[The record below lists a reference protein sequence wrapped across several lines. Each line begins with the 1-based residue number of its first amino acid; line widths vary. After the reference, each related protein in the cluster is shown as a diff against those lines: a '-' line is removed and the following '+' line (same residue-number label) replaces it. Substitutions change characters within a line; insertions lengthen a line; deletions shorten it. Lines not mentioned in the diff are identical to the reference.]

1 MQLSSKQKLFLYCVI
16 ATILLLRFISLGLYE
31 LADTTESR
39 YASIAMRMVLLGD
52 WITPRYFFEPF
63 WAKPPLSF
71 WATAASFKLFGFS
84 EFSARLPHFL
94 VMIILSFY
102 GYLVLKK
109 TSKDFALISCAIFI
123 STIMWLVLAGT
134 VMTDAYL
141 ALGLEIMML
150 TFYQL
155 EILNTKKL
163 STGYFFFIGLAICM
177 LAKGPLGLVV
187 SGISIAA
194 FLWIKKGFWLGI
206 KEFFNKLPIISG
218 SLLAIIIFAPW
229 YVLAEIKTPGFL
241 NYFIVGEHLSRFL
254 VSGWKGD
261 LYGHAHSE
269 PIGMIWLFFLLSTLP
284 WSLYLIGSCGA
295 HISGGNKVQF
305 KKFFKNEFNLYF
317 FIWTIVPL
325 IFFTMAKNIIIPYAS
340 LSLLGFSILLGS
352 HFYKNNFL
360 NSKIIKGLFL
370 LPILFLIIIIAK
382 PNLIG
387 KHSDKKMIAAF
398 TQSKKETFALYGY
411 DPRHSTYFYSRD
423 KIIFLQ
429 NEQELVG
436 CLNCFIVVNDIEDKE
451 KIKINNIISA
461 NNSIIVIADQIR

>member
-1 MQLSSKQKLFLYCVI
+1 
-16 ATILLLRFISLGLYE
+16 
-31 LADTTESR
+31 
-39 YASIAMRMVLLGD
+39 MRMVLLGD

-261 LYGHAHSE
+261 LYGNAHS
-269 PIGMIWLFFLLSTLP
+269 
-284 WSLYLIGSCGA
+284 
-295 HISGGNKVQF
+295 
-305 KKFFKNEFNLYF
+305 
-317 FIWTIVPL
+317 
-325 IFFTMAKNIIIPYAS
+325 
-340 LSLLGFSILLGS
+340 
-352 HFYKNNFL
+352 
-360 NSKIIKGLFL
+360 
-370 LPILFLIIIIAK
+370 
-382 PNLIG
+382 
-387 KHSDKKMIAAF
+387 
-398 TQSKKETFALYGY
+398 
-411 DPRHSTYFYSRD
+411 
-423 KIIFLQ
+423 
-429 NEQELVG
+429 
-436 CLNCFIVVNDIEDKE
+436 
-451 KIKINNIISA
+451 
-461 NNSIIVIADQIR
+461 